1 MEPAPDAAPAR
12 VLPVTAPPRHGRPG
26 PVIVRTPD
34 PDADAQGWRALAAPL
49 LGALSGFGSYVI
61 LMARAFNLPRDLS
74 PRLYA
79 RNLAEQMVRTG
90 IDSIPIVAL
99 ATAFAGG
106 VTTVQAIYQLEN
118 PLLPLSIVGTFA
130 EQSMLLEL
138 GTLVTAFVLCGRVGA
153 RIAAELGTMRVKE
166 QIDALEAMGLS
177 STSYLVVPRVVA
189 GVLMF
194 PVLYVVATTVGMLT
208 SALVAD
214 LSGEL
219 SSEVFWEGAR
229 LYFRPYDVFFGLVK
243 SVVFGF
249 AITSVACYTGYYTK
263 GGAEGVGDSTTRAA
277 VLGCVF
283 VLLADYV
290 CAAVLL

>member
-1 MEPAPDAAPAR
+1 MEPAPAASP
-12 VLPVTAPPRHGRPG
+12 APPRRRVRPG
-26 PVIVRTPD
+26 PVVEWGAD
-34 PDADAQGWRALAAPL
+34 PGADAQGWRALAAPL
-49 LGALSGFGSYVI
+49 LGALSGLGRYCI

-90 IDSIPIVAL
+90 IDSVPIVAL

-208 SALVAD
+208 SALVAE

-219 SSEVFWEGAR
+219 SVGVFWEGAR

-243 SVVFGF
+243 SLFFGF

-263 GGAEGVGDSTTRAA
+263 GGAEGVGESTTKAA
-277 VLGCVF
+277 VYGCVF

>member
-1 MEPAPDAAPAR
+1 MELASPRPSPAPAPAQAGGDALR
-12 VLPVTAPPRHGRPG
+12 GLRAAAAVLAG
-26 PVIVRTPD
+26 PFVR
-34 PDADAQGWRALAAPL
+34 G
-49 LGALSGFGSYVI
+49 LSGLGQYLI

-79 RNLAEQMVRTG
+79 RNLAEQMVRVG
-90 IDSIPIVAL
+90 IDSMPIVAL

-118 PLLPLSIVGTFA
+118 PLLPVSIVGTFA

-153 RIAAELGTMRVKE
+153 GMAAELGTMRVKE

-177 STSYLVVPRVVA
+177 STSYLVVPRVLA

-194 PVLYVVATTVGMLT
+194 PVLYVVATTVGMGT

-219 SSEVFWEGAR
+219 SAQTFWEGAR

-249 AITSVACYTGYYTK
+249 AITSVACYTGYYTT
-263 GGAEGVGDSTTRAA
+263 GGAEGVGDSTTKAA
-277 VLGCVF
+277 VYGCVF
-283 VLLADYV
+283 VLLADYL
-290 CAAVLL
+290 CAVIFL

>member
-1 MEPAPDAAPAR
+1 MDLAPTRRAPAPPLPADDDDALLA
-12 VLPVTAPPRHGRPG
+12 
-26 PVIVRTPD
+26 
-34 PDADAQGWRALAAPL
+34 GWRALVAPL
-49 LGALSGFGSYVI
+49 VNALEGFGRYVTLI
-61 LMARAFNLPRDLS
+61 ARAFNLPRDLS

-79 RNLAEQMVRTG
+79 RNLSEQMVRIG
-90 IDSIPIVAL
+90 IESIPIVAL

-130 EQSMLLEL
+130 EQSILLEL

-177 STSYLVVPRVVA
+177 STSYLVVPRVAA

-194 PVLYVVATTVGMLT
+194 PILYVVATTVGMGT
-208 SALVAD
+208 SAIVAD
-214 LSGEL
+214 FSGEL
-219 SSEVFWEGAR
+219 TAATFWEGAR
-229 LYFRPYDVFFGLVK
+229 LYFKPYDVFFGLVK
-243 SVVFGF
+243 SLVFGF

-290 CAAVLL
+290 CAALLL

>member
-1 MEPAPDAAPAR
+1 MDIATPASSEPAGTRGGPAR
-12 VLPVTAPPRHGRPG
+12 EARGGVVGVA
-26 PVIVRTPD
+26 
-34 PDADAQGWRALAAPL
+34 ASLAAPL
-49 LGALSGFGSYVI
+49 ARALTGLGQYLI

-79 RNLAEQMVRTG
+79 RNLAEQMVRVG
-90 IDSIPIVAL
+90 IDSMPIVAL

-130 EQSMLLEL
+130 EQSILLEL

-177 STSYLVVPRVVA
+177 STSYLVVPRVLA

-194 PVLYVVATTVGMLT
+194 PVLYVVATTVGMGT
-208 SALVAD
+208 SALVAS

-219 SSEVFWEGAR
+219 SAQTFWEGAR

-249 AITSVACYTGYYTK
+249 AITSVACYTGYYTT
-263 GGAEGVGDSTTRAA
+263 GGAEGVGDSTTKAA
-277 VLGCVF
+277 VYGCVF
-283 VLLADYV
+283 VLLADYL
-290 CAAVLL
+290 CAVIFL

>member
-1 MEPAPDAAPAR
+1 MEIASSR
-12 VLPVTAPPRHGRPG
+12 SGPPRSDGALAGARATG
-26 PVIVRTPD
+26 
-34 PDADAQGWRALAAPL
+34 AALAAPL
-49 LGALSGFGSYVI
+49 IRALEGFGRYVI
-61 LMARAFNLPRDLS
+61 LMGRAFNLPRDLA

-79 RNLAEQMVRTG
+79 RNLAEQMVRVG
-90 IDSIPIVAL
+90 IESIPIVAL

-177 STSYLVVPRVVA
+177 STSYLIVPRVVA

-194 PVLYVVATTVGMLT
+194 PILYVVATTVGMGT
-208 SALVAD
+208 SAFVAG

-219 SSEVFWEGAR
+219 STQTFWTGAQ
-229 LYFRPYDVFFGLVK
+229 LYFKPYDIFFGLVK
-243 SVVFGF
+243 SVAFGF
-249 AITSVACYTGYYTK
+249 VITSIACYSGYYTK

-277 VLGCVF
+277 VYGCVY
-283 VLLADYV
+283 VLLADYI

>member
-1 MEPAPDAAPAR
+1 MAGA
-12 VLPVTAPPRHGRPG
+12 
-26 PVIVRTPD
+26 
-34 PDADAQGWRALAAPL
+34 ALAAPL
-49 LGALSGFGSYVI
+49 VRALEGFGRYVL

-79 RNLAEQMVRTG
+79 RNLTEQMVRVG
-90 IDSIPIVAL
+90 IESIPIVAL

-194 PVLYVVATTVGMLT
+194 PILYVVATTVGMGT

-219 SSEVFWEGAR
+219 SAAMFWEGAR

-243 SVVFGF
+243 SLVFGF

-290 CAAVLL
+290 CAALLL

>member
-1 MEPAPDAAPAR
+1 METASPRPSSASSGPA
-12 VLPVTAPPRHGRPG
+12 TPG
-26 PVIVRTPD
+26 PAVRHSEDSGEPS
-34 PDADAQGWRALAAPL
+34 GLAA
-49 LGALSGFGSYVI
+49 LGAALLAPVLAFLTGLGSYLL

-79 RNLAEQMVRTG
+79 RNLAEQMVLVG

-177 STSYLVVPRVVA
+177 STSYLIVPRVVA

-194 PVLYVVATTVGMLT
+194 PVLYVVATTVGMGT
-208 SALVAD
+208 SAFVAAT
-214 LSGEL
+214 SGEL
-219 SSEVFWEGAR
+219 SAQTFWTGAQ
-229 LYFRPYDVFFGLVK
+229 LFFRPYDVFFGLVK
-243 SVVFGF
+243 SLAFGF
-249 AITSVACYTGYYTK
+249 AITSVACYTGYYTQ
-263 GGAEGVGDSTTRAA
+263 GGAEGVGESTTRAA

-283 VLLADYV
+283 VLLLDYV

>member
-1 MEPAPDAAPAR
+1 MEIAPTRSSPPPSADEDSAPGGLRAGAA
-12 VLPVTAPPRHGRPG
+12 
-26 PVIVRTPD
+26 
-34 PDADAQGWRALAAPL
+34 ALAAPL
-49 LGALSGFGSYVI
+49 IAALEGLGRYLLLI
-61 LMARAFNLPRDLS
+61 ARAFNLPRDLS

-79 RNLAEQMVRTG
+79 RNLAEQMVRVG

-99 ATAFAGG
+99 ATAFAGA

-177 STSYLVVPRVVA
+177 SRSYLIVPRVVA

-194 PVLYVVATTVGMLT
+194 PVLYVIATTVGMAT
-208 SALVAD
+208 SAFVAGSSGM
-214 LSGEL
+214 LSTET
-219 SSEVFWEGAR
+219 FWQGAQ
-229 LYFRPYDVFFGLVK
+229 LYFRPYDIFFGLVK
-243 SVVFGF
+243 SLVFGF
-249 AITSVACYTGYYTK
+249 VITSVACYTGYFTK
-263 GGAEGVGDSTTRAA
+263 GGAEGVGDSTTKAA
-277 VLGCVF
+277 VYGCVY
-283 VLLADYV
+283 VLLADYL
-290 CAAVLL
+290 CAAILL